1 MAFMVEEGYF
11 NIGLIFGECNSHDSE
26 WLKQLHFGLD
36 HFFFIRNKGN
46 SISSSNSGSVN
57 FQEISSTQIND
68 ALSSEILP
76 IFIKL

>member
-36 HFFFIRNKGN
+36 HFFIRNKGN

-57 FQEISSTQIND
+57 FEEISSAQIND
-68 ALSSEILP
+68 PLISEILP
-76 IFIKL
+76 IFIKLG

>member
-36 HFFFIRNKGN
+36 HFFL
-46 SISSSNSGSVN
+46 SVTKVAV
-57 FQEISSTQIND
+57 FHQVTQVQ
-68 ALSSEILP
+68 
-76 IFIKL
+76 